1 MKKSG
6 IIIAIIVVF
15 DVLLNAFILP
25 KLSFLIDLGVNTI
38 LAIFLIYYIMYYIM
52 HKYRS

>member
-6 IIIAIIVVF
+6 IIIAIIVF

-38 LAIFLIYYIMYYIM
+38 LAIFLIYYILYNA
-52 HKYRS
+52 